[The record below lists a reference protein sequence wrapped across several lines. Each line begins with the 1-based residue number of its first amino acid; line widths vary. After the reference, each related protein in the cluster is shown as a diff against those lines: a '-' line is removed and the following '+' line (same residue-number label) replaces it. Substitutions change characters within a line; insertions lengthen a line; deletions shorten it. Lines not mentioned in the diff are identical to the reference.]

1 MTNKKKSNCGRPAG
15 RIKTAKI
22 EISIEPAVK
31 DEFMTLL
38 RNQGKTASVEIG
50 LWIRD
55 YIKNNKL
62 EEEEEMKVVS
72 FFSGLGGL
80 DKGFVDTGYDIIWAN
95 DFDKYAVQTYKAN
108 FGDHIVLGDINEI
121 PLEEIPDCDILIGG
135 FPCQPFSMMGQQ
147 KGFEDTRGTLFFRI
161 AEIVDDKIKRGKK
174 PKAIILENV
183 RSLRTHNNGETYKEI
198 YRILHDVLGYN
209 VFCDILNSADYGV
222 PQTRNR
228 TYIVCFDNKNAKF
241 EFPEKEKLI
250 KTLQDLLEPEV
261 DDKYFLSDRILPTI
275 LSDGTGGYKAK
286 SEIDLKIARPL
297 CATMAKM
304 HRACQDNY
312 VTQNG
317 RVRRLTP
324 RECARL
330 QGFQDSFVIPVSDS
344 QAYKQFG
351 NAVTVNVSK
360 AVAQSVKATLI
371 NLGEWKD

>member
-1 MTNKKKSNCGRPAG
+1 
-15 RIKTAKI
+15 
-22 EISIEPAVK
+22 
-31 DEFMTLL
+31 
-38 RNQGKTASVEIG
+38 
-50 LWIRD
+50 
-55 YIKNNKL
+55 
-62 EEEEEMKVVS
+62 MKVVS

-108 FGDHIVLGDINEI
+108 FGEHIVLGDINEI

-147 KGFEDTRGTLFFRI
+147 RGTLFFRI
-161 AEIVDDKIKRGKK
+161 AEIVDDKIKKGKK

-228 TYIVCFDNKNAKF
+228 TYIVCFDNQNARF
-241 EFPEKEKLI
+241 EFPEKKKLN

>member
-1 MTNKKKSNCGRPAG
+1 M
-15 RIKTAKI
+15 
-22 EISIEPAVK
+22 
-31 DEFMTLL
+31 
-38 RNQGKTASVEIG
+38 
-50 LWIRD
+50 
-55 YIKNNKL
+55 
-62 EEEEEMKVVS
+62 
-72 FFSGLGGL
+72 
-80 DKGFVDTGYDIIWAN
+80 
-95 DFDKYAVQTYKAN
+95 
-108 FGDHIVLGDINEI
+108 
-121 PLEEIPDCDILIGG
+121 
-135 FPCQPFSMMGQQ
+135 
-147 KGFEDTRGTLFFRI
+147 
-161 AEIVDDKIKRGKK
+161 
-174 PKAIILENV
+174 
-183 RSLRTHNNGETYKEI
+183 
-198 YRILHDVLGYN
+198 LGYN
-209 VFCDILNSADYGV
+209 VFCDTLNSADYGV

-228 TYIVCFDNKNAKF
+228 TYIVCFDNPNARF
-241 EFPEKEKLI
+241 EFPAKEKLN
-250 KTLQDLLEPEV
+250 KTLQDLLETKV

-317 RVRRLTP
+317 RIRRLTP

-360 AVAQSVKATLI
+360 AVAESVKTTLI